1 MTLGIMGLNAT
12 VSIND
17 TKHNVVALFFTVML
31 SVVLINVVLLS
42 VAAAS
47 NHNRR
52 YNGLTAHSA
61 HKLSRWAPSATYE
74 IQTRA
79 MCVTL

>member
-12 VSIND
+12 LCKND
-17 TKHNVVALFFTVML
+17 TQHNVVALFFTVML

-42 VAAAS
+42 VVAPS

-52 YNGLTAHSA
+52 YIGQTAHSRD
-61 HKLSRWAPSATYE
+61 K
-74 IQTRA
+74 
-79 MCVTL
+79 